1 MENNLNTK
9 MLVLGCFRE
18 IDSKKI
24 IGYFNLS
31 KSSSK
36 LKENIDNCIKETN
49 PVENKHEFCIILTNF
64 TENLS
69 LKFVEDNL
77 IQTLWELNA
86 SNTDIVSSK
95 YCLDTWQ

>member
-1 MENNLNTK
+1 MKNNLNTK

-31 KSSSK
+31 NSSSK

-69 LKFVEDNL
+69 LKFVEDNV
-77 IQTLWELNA
+77 IQTLWELNV